1 MFYGD
6 LSKAKEKSMLLS
18 LMSRYHDS
26 YIPETEAN
34 VLPKPLNDLH
44 DPVEIKKM
52 FYMSVKA

>member
-1 MFYGD
+1 M
-6 LSKAKEKSMLLS
+6 SLS

-34 VLPKPLNDLH
+34 VLPKSLNDLH
-44 DPVEIKKM
+44 DPVEMKKM